1 MTTPPDPEPSLPGF
15 DHELAALDELARGIA
30 GAWAPRAGAATTI
43 GRERALLRLYGVGG
57 LDPAGLPL
65 AGSVVDRY
73 VRGSPARLAD
83 GVSLAFASALVE
95 YAIDPQQLGID
106 VSAGLIDLAMEAR
119 LLADRDQ
126 RVRAE
131 EALSALVDGAL
142 ARIDANRTA
151 TRDLCSVLGDPA
163 RPWISTTIR
172 DAEAPAAALE
182 ARELAGIG
190 FDVLRIDVPMGREL
204 SGLLE
209 AAGIGVERWQPTG
222 ALGGVDGAS
231 TGSGTDSDAEHVPA
245 GSQRGLAAIRRA
257 VDEAAATRRAYVR
270 LASSAPPLA
279 APEQAVVAAFERVD
293 LVMTDL
299 MAEIVA
305 HGVDPD
311 RALADHAFA
320 AAIHRRAGTTI
331 LVGAGPLA
339 VGPDLASGQPS
350 SAATRS
356 GRALALQLLG
366 VHLARASQLPADQI
380 VVGAVP
386 SFLGEERSGVA
397 FALAE
402 VALRR
407 HLLAEHALW
416 FTTETRT
423 GTDDA
428 SALARIG
435 GVLPGDGSVALLHV
449 PSQGSAGRVPVDA
462 AVGARATL
470 DGGLLLARSRT
481 GGVLGGVAL
490 EHARGTIGAAIVTLE
505 ALAGDGWGS
514 IVGEE
519 FDDPDRRRFGS
530 DAVAERTDAND
541 PLAGRGVGSGAS
553 ENG

>member
-1 MTTPPDPEPSLPGF
+1 MTLPSDPEPSMPDLDPQ
-15 DHELAALDELARGIA
+15 LATLDELARGIA
-30 GAWAPRAGAATTI
+30 GAWAPRAAAATTI

-57 LDPAGLPL
+57 LDPTGLPL
-65 AGSVVDRY
+65 AGAVVDRY
-73 VRGSPARLAD
+73 VGGSPTRLAD
-83 GVSLAFASALVE
+83 GVSLAFSSALVE
-95 YAIDPQQLGID
+95 YAIDPQQLGVD
-106 VSAGLIDLAMEAR
+106 VSAGLIDLAREAH

-131 EALSALVDGAL
+131 NALSSLVDGAL

-163 RPWISTTIR
+163 RPWVSTAIR

-209 AAGIGVERWQPTG
+209 AAGLDGRRWHPDHPLRG
-222 ALGGVDGAS
+222 ADAGSA
-231 TGSGTDSDAEHVPA
+231 GSGAGSEAEHAPA
-245 GSQRGLAAIRRA
+245 GSQRGLATIRRA

-293 LVMTDL
+293 LVMADL

-320 AAIHRRAGTTI
+320 AEIHRRAGTTI

-356 GRALALQLLG
+356 GRALALQLLS
-366 VHLARASQLPADQI
+366 VHLARAGGLPAGQI

-386 SFLGEERSGVA
+386 SFLGEERSGAA

-407 HLLAEHALW
+407 HLVVDHALW
-416 FTTETRT
+416 FTTESRT
-423 GTDDA
+423 GTGDPT
-428 SALARIG
+428 ALARIG

-449 PSQGSAGRVPVDA
+449 PNQGSAGPVPADV
-462 AVGARATL
+462 AVAARATL

-481 GGVLGGVAL
+481 GGTLGGVAL
-490 EHARGTIGAAIVTLE
+490 EHARGTIVAAIATLE
-505 ALAGDGWGS
+505 ALARDGWGS
-514 IVGEE
+514 ILGEE
-519 FDDPDRRRFGS
+519 FDDPERRRFGS
-530 DAVAERTDAND
+530 DAVAERTEAND
-541 PLAGRGVGSGAS
+541 PLASRSVGR
-553 ENG
+553 